1 MTAERKKN
9 SKIDGRSK
17 CIENKDKERERKTQ
31 PKSDDWTKTLND

>member
-17 CIENKDKERERKTQ
+17 CIENKDKERERGRNRQKVMTGQ
-31 PKSDDWTKTLND
+31 RP